1 MACDV
6 TCMPDRHCLR
16 RRFFGPRRRMA
27 GHRANADADGRR
39 AFGHHSADCAATHRH
54 QSAADLSTLC
64 EPVCDSIPAKRDG
77 AVPGKALLVAAG
89 IALRISERWSHAW
102 RATPSPRRGEG
113 GVRGLGLLSKYWES
127 VPPQPVLLPVGRRD
141 AVRRLAI
148 FPLPQPPR
156 NDVTSMPLAHVD
168 EMPGDRGGGGH
179 GR

>member
-1 MACDV
+1 
-6 TCMPDRHCLR
+6 MPDRHCLR

-102 RATPSPRRGEG
+102 RATSSPAELGCSRVRPISQWSKSETSDSDWGEG
-113 GVRGLGLLSKYWES
+113 GVRGLGLLSKYWEP
-127 VPPQPVLLPVGRRD
+127 VPPHPVLLPRGEKGRSSS
-141 AVRRLAI
+141 L
-148 FPLPQPPR
+148 
-156 NDVTSMPLAHVD
+156 
-168 EMPGDRGGGGH
+168 GD
-179 GR
+179 